1 MASEVLKLSLLLEL
15 KNNAS
20 GGIREF
26 MGDLKR
32 LDSQTKQNLKT
43 LEKFRGEL
51 NKKLKFGGFTG
62 DEKIVSDL
70 KKVSKQLQTTN
81 KDLDKVRSNAS
92 RGLGSGSKLGF
103 EGATIRGLKAID
115 AQAITTHKSLGKVRG
130 HANKQLKGGANP
142 SDDLLDREP
151 TTAGR
156 ARQRRRLR
164 DPFAEPETAIERA
177 AGIHDRYIEPLT
189 QAKDVVR
196 SKIDDFQPYYDAAI
210 KLARAQSQFRLM
222 GRSPEEN
229 ARAFK
234 VVEDSIKSMGL
245 VTKADGIDLMTE
257 LVNSLADVDKAASMF
272 DTTAK
277 YAFGMKSTFGTSQEQ
292 LTEQI
297 QNSFKFLELTGQTS
311 AESMKRTF
319 DMIARIA
326 ASTGGRISGQDFL
339 AMAKTGAVAVRDLD
353 EKGLLNLSTVFPE
366 MGASRTG
373 TSLMSAHQAIVGGK
387 MSQASRNRFKY
398 FGMLQD
404 GMYEE
409 NKTTGAV
416 KSMQPG
422 AILGSD
428 IFQRDPLAFADKLR
442 DAMAAK
448 GVPFEYDLQGN
459 LSDESAR
466 RVNQELS
473 QLFSNRRAFDLMST
487 LVTQRGQVQKEA
499 ANALRAMG
507 VDKMFEESMESGT
520 GKVLKFEVAL
530 ERFRE
535 QVGGPL
541 LGALTG
547 LATAALPLVS
557 FFGDHPNV
565 TKYGIALMLASKGA
579 SAFFQIAS
587 IFNTSR
593 MDGGS
598 FFRRAAD
605 GVADMADVMGS
616 SRSRVSGFTR
626 ELEKAEQKA
635 GGLRGAVGRLAS
647 SPAVQL
653 GLTVGAV
660 AIAAGATEFIIEQIQ
675 EDLDRKAK
683 NAELKIRLNATVDD
697 VYFNGGSEEGMRQTF
712 FKQLEDNG
720 QLEKSLHPE
729 KNTWT
734 DTLWGLYTNPWN
746 PVQNPLATG
755 IANYINPSRHQYGPN
770 YSGYGLLPSSLTGQ
784 TSDAS
789 ASAIAQIMANKNMA
803 KAVRHPQLAA
813 GILGDTPK
821 WAEGLGFN
829 RADLATLNSAIKQL
843 IITSSGDPQKG
854 LAKWEETLAIMQK
867 RGLGLPLMTTSTV
880 QEPGKPTLP
889 MPVPGSPWMASMPWG
904 SAKNPI
910 GGATRDILGNL
921 NFGGFR
927 GFPTGFNSFEAPRP
941 SVVGPMLTF
950 QQTRSTNSIL
960 NSTPSTPGL
969 FDLRTQK
976 NVGVFPST
984 PSLPAPL
991 KPAPV
996 AELASLFDLKLNKFV
1011 SGSGMPGG
1019 GAIPGGIQSP
1029 QNVLFT
1035 QLTQQSGTAAESL
1048 TKLVQPSGDASDRLS
1063 KLVDPADKLPGK
1075 FTNIA
1080 GSADGLVNAF
1090 NSAQEKMA
1098 GFSVPIPSVVTDA
1111 NGNQRVVVSGGGG
1124 PSRAIGGIVERDGW
1138 AYVHSGNTITPARV
1152 TRGLEGYNDLMG
1164 YVRDKR
1170 SRSEPFDGLVN
1181 SVFADRQENSP
1192 SSTEPSIL
1200 NLVSDFGNIKDP
1212 SSPKGGLGFEPS
1224 PTLSPQVLQTNSSA
1238 PININVTIEAPLTI
1252 QASGPVDQNSIRELQ
1267 KTHELQMETIRE
1279 MIETKLDPRELSALM
1294 GREMQNSRQRG

>member
-1 MASEVLKLSLLLEL
+1 MANSEALRLAILLEL
-15 KNNAS
+15 KNSAS

-26 MGDLKR
+26 IGDLKL

-43 LEKFRGEL
+43 LQKFRSEL
-51 NKKLKFGGFTG
+51 NRKLKIGGFTG
-62 DEKIVSDL
+62 EESL
-70 KKVSKQLQTTN
+70 KRISKQIQTVE
-81 KDLDKVRSNAS
+81 KDLDKLRNKAG

-130 HANKQLKGGANP
+130 QVNRQLKGGANP

-164 DPFAEPETAIERA
+164 DPFAEPETAIERV
-177 AGIHDRYIEPLT
+177 AGIHDRYIEPLA

-196 SKIDDFQPYYDAAI
+196 SKIDDFQPYYDAAM

-311 AESMKRTF
+311 AESMRRTF

-499 ANALRAMG
+499 TNAQRAMG

-565 TKYGIALMLASKGA
+565 TKYGLALMLASKGA

-593 MDGGS
+593 MDGGT

-605 GVADMADVMGS
+605 GVSDMADVMGS
-616 SRSRVSGFTR
+616 SRSPVSGFTR
-626 ELEKAEQKA
+626 ELEKAERKA
-635 GGLRGAVGRLAS
+635 GGLRGTIGSLAS
-647 SPAVQL
+647 SPAL
-653 GLTVGAV
+653 KMGLTIGAV
-660 AIAAGATEFIIEQIQ
+660 AIAAGATEFIVEQIQ
-675 EDLDRKAK
+675 ADLDRQAK
-683 NAELKIRLNATVDD
+683 DKELKVRLKAVVDD
-697 VYFNGGSEEGMRQTF
+697 AYFNGESEEEARQKF
-712 FKQLEDNG
+712 FTLFEDNG
-720 QLEKSLHPE
+720 RLVKALHPE

-734 DTLWGLYTNPWN
+734 DTIMGVGTMPIINSTPGAKLYDYYFGN
-746 PVQNPLATG
+746 
-755 IANYINPSRHQYGPN
+755 RRQYGEN
-770 YSGYGLLPSSLTGQ
+770 LSGYGLLSPKATGGRPD
-784 TSDAS
+784 TSVQAL
-789 ASAIAQIMANKNMA
+789 AQIMANKEMG

-821 WAEGLGFN
+821 WVESLGLD
-829 RADLATLNSAIKQL
+829 RADLAMLNSAIKQL
-843 IITSSGDPQKG
+843 IVASAGDPQKG
-854 LAKWEETLAIMQK
+854 EAKWAETVDIMK
-867 RGLGLPLMTTSTV
+867 ARGLGTPLLTTSTV
-880 QEPGKPTLP
+880 QDVSKPSLP
-889 MPVPGSPWMASMPWG
+889 MPVPGSPWLSTAPFG
-904 SAKNPI
+904 S
-910 GGATRDILGNL
+910 TRDAFGNF

-927 GFPTGFNSFEAPRP
+927 GFPTGFNSFGTPLP
-941 SVVGPMLTF
+941 SIMGPMLPF
-950 QQTRSTNSIL
+950 EQIRSTNAQAQLS
-960 NSTPSTPGL
+960 PGL

-976 NVGVFPST
+976 NVGLFPQMPT
-984 PSLPAPL
+984 QQMAA
-991 KPAPV
+991 KPAPITNI
-996 AELASLFDLKLNKFV
+996 ASLFDLKTGK
-1011 SGSGMPGG
+1011 SGPAIANNIFGG
-1019 GAIPGGIQSP
+1019 P
-1029 QNVLFT
+1029 QQGPLFT
-1035 QLTQQSGTAAESL
+1035 QLNQQVSTATQSMALLPDPVRQTSDSLSQLVGPADQLPAKFSAAGTSAGSLAES
-1048 TKLVQPSGDASDRLS
+1048 
-1063 KLVDPADKLPGK
+1063 
-1075 FTNIA
+1075 FM
-1080 GSADGLVNAF
+1080 
-1090 NSAQEKMA
+1090 SAQSKMA
-1098 GFSVPIPSVVTDA
+1098 NFSVPSYGIATDE
-1111 NGNQRVVVSGGGG
+1111 NGNQRVVVSGGG
-1124 PSRAIGGIVERDGW
+1124 PTHAVGGVVERDGF
-1138 AYVHSGNTITPARV
+1138 AYVHAGNVITPAK
-1152 TRGLEGYNDLMG
+1152 TTKGLRGYNDLMG
-1164 YVRDKR
+1164 FVRDKR
-1170 SRSEPFDGLVN
+1170 NRNDTAESFANLKFPKKDRGLSADGNERGVSNGTPPVRSPRSQAANVYY
-1181 SVFADRQENSP
+1181 
-1192 SSTEPSIL
+1192 
-1200 NLVSDFGNIKDP
+1200 
-1212 SSPKGGLGFEPS
+1212 
-1224 PTLSPQVLQTNSSA
+1224 SPQVT
-1238 PININVTIEAPLTI
+1238 INVNESDGQQDIGRIVTEALDQHYEKTFPKLVRDLT
-1252 QASGPVDQNSIRELQ
+1252 
-1267 KTHELQMETIRE
+1267 KE
-1279 MIETKLDPRELSALM
+1279 MDD
-1294 GREMQNSRQRG
+1294 GRRWA